1 MCAIATVVMSSLS
14 LVPASASE
22 HVQPSASE
30 GSYNLEVL
38 ADKALAI
45 DELDESVS
53 AFTVSTDDVT
63 VEVPKSSDD
72 MILVAE
78 AGEEGLGISL
88 PYSEQTGDARIGE
101 FGEIAYHHKNSSST
115 SVLPYDDGSVQLVTT
130 IEDVSAPIEYAYD
143 LDVPDGATFEFLEGS
158 AVAILDKE
166 GKFFAGVAAPW
177 AKDANGAD
185 VPTRYEVRDSTLVQ
199 VVDHRRAG
207 ISYPVTADPW
217 LGRNFFSSLRED
229 TYHGNVRYSGTVSG
243 WGATVMLAP
252 QGRDIMLAYGWPE
265 WTGKYPILTT
275 RPTFHQ
281 QFTCHVVAGTFGLPF
296 TGEYNL
302 EGFRPSKP
310 DWRNSVLIHRCNW

>member
-14 LVPASASE
+14 LVPASANE

-30 GSYNLEVL
+30 DSYNLEIL

-88 PYSEQTGDARIGE
+88 PYSEQTGDVQVGE
-101 FGEIAYHHKNSSST
+101 FGEISYDHENSSST

-143 LDVPDGATFEFLEGS
+143 LDVPDGATFEFLEGG
-158 AVAILDKE
+158 AVVILDKE

-177 AKDANGAD
+177 AKDARGGD
-185 VPTRYEVRDSTLVQ
+185 VPTHYEVRESTLVQ
-199 VVDHRRAG
+199 VVEHRKADV
-207 ISYPVTADPW
+207 SYPVTADPW
-217 LGRNFFSSLRED
+217 LGRDLISRVWITIHKEG
-229 TYHGNVRYSGTVSG
+229 YKVNVIATS
-243 WGATVMLAP
+243 WGE
-252 QGRDIMLAYGWPE
+252 I
-265 WTGKYPILTT
+265 
-275 RPTFHQ
+275 F
-281 QFTCHVVAGTFGLPF
+281 
-296 TGEYNL
+296 
-302 EGFRPSKP
+302 
-310 DWRNSVLIHRCNW
+310 